1 MRQPAQD
8 DPVFLSDILR
18 CIHTI
23 ETYTQSGQAAFLQS
37 QLLQDA
43 VIRNFEIIGEATKR
57 LSAELRQQYPEI
69 PWRRMAGFRDILI
82 HNYMNIDIT
91 TVWQAVQELSPIA
104 TQLEFILLS
113 ITQENSKDS

>member
-1 MRQPAQD
+1 MRQPDQD
-8 DPVFLSDILR
+8 DPVFLNDILR

-23 ETYTQSGQAAFLQS
+23 ETYTQSGQAEFLQS

-57 LSAELRQQYPEI
+57 LSAEFRQKYPEI

-91 TVWQAVQELSPIA
+91 TVWQAVQEILPIA
-104 TQLEFILLS
+104 TQIEAILLS
-113 ITQENSKDS
+113 IRQDTSQDS